1 MKRIGFL
8 LVPTLVVLG
17 VIGII
22 FWAAPTIAGLP
33 NSMTNADYSGTPPFI
48 SAVVT
53 PNVLIMLDNSG
64 SMGYRAVCDNTTN
77 DFFTVTSITRVGTT
91 ATVTYGSAHGFVAG
105 QSITVSGVTTTT
117 ASNGFYNGTFPVAT
131 VPTLRTFTYT
141 MAGTPGSSPAPGN
154 PKVVDTATGQQAL
167 GIYGQCPTATALY
180 GLGAPDGARF
190 LETIT
195 FSGMF
200 DSLSC
205 YTYDST
211 NSRFDPSST
220 KAAINSACGATEW
233 DGNLLNWAT
242 FRRQDALKKALIGG
256 ECVVAR
262 AADGSCPASG
272 SPAKITIKGADGSLS
287 LCCDN

>member
-91 ATVTYGSAHGFVAG
+91 ATVTYGSAHGFSAL
-105 QSITVSGVTTTT
+105 QTINVSGVSTST
-117 ASNGFYNGTFPVAT
+117 ASNGFYNGTFTITSIPLT
-131 VPTLRTFTYT
+131 TPPGTKFTYT
-141 MAGTPGSSPAPGN
+141 MTGTPGSSPAPGN
-154 PKVVDTATGQQAL
+154 PQVTDNATPPNPAPGV
-167 GIYGQCPTATALY
+167 YGQCPTATALY
-180 GLGAPDGARF
+180 PSGTPAGAPF
-190 LETIT
+190 LETVT
-195 FSGMF
+195 FTGMF

-205 YTYDST
+205 YAY
-211 NSRFDPSST
+211 
-220 KAAINSACGATEW
+220 
-233 DGNLLNWAT
+233 
-242 FRRQDALKKALIGG
+242 
-256 ECVVAR
+256 
-262 AADGSCPASG
+262 
-272 SPAKITIKGADGSLS
+272 
-287 LCCDN
+287 